1 MSQHSEESAVYLAA
15 SVHTR
20 EQVLARPCPVPAAP
34 GVYGWWFRELPN
46 TLDTARCAKKDGL
59 TLLYTGISPKK
70 PPAGGGAPSRQTL
83 RTRIKTHYTGNAAG
97 STLRLTLGILLA
109 DELGIALRRVGSGN
123 RLTFHTGE
131 KQLSEWMHANALV
144 SWVESVEPW
153 EVEHRLIT
161 SLDVPLNL
169 DSNGHN
175 EFYPVL
181 KTVRSEARRRAGEL
195 PVLPNPG
202 VGGR

>member
-1 MSQHSEESAVYLAA
+1 M
-15 SVHTR
+15 
-20 EQVLARPCPVPAAP
+20 
-34 GVYGWWFRELPN
+34 
-46 TLDTARCAKKDGL
+46 
-59 TLLYTGISPKK
+59 
-70 PPAGGGAPSRQTL
+70 
-83 RTRIKTHYTGNAAG
+83 
-97 STLRLTLGILLA
+97 RLTLGSLLV
-109 DELGIALRRVGSGN
+109 DELEIALRRVGSGN

-144 SWVESVEPW
+144 SWIESVEPW
-153 EVEHRLIT
+153 EAEHRLIT

-181 KTVRSEARRRAGEL
+181 ETVRSEARRRSGEL
-195 PVLPNPG
+195 PILPNPG